1 MFAIPEE
8 IPLDVS
14 KLWEKSSLCA
24 AGIEGAWYFLFDNL
38 KFSERKSKKLK
49 ETIRESIDNCYTTL
63 VTESKVSI
71 SLALF
76 GPPGTGKSFFLNSIL
91 NLGLRDEFKVERGP
105 LPSKGGYSVT
115 RVPICVKYGKYV
127 NVLLR
132 NKDGSCEEWL
142 SNRKMEIG
150 TLAEVKTLL
159 IEMFERKQSLK
170 NARCIELQGPFPV
183 FLDLKKTRAI
193 TSPGL
198 HPELE
203 VDVEFVDL
211 PGVGDSIGDDARSEE
226 VRKADVVLF
235 FSSSQ
240 RGRQVSP
247 KDIGAIF
254 DSYVELGFTSRP
266 KMVHVVNDD
275 SPSAPSLDTFDD
287 LYRQKRKDVE
297 NAWHDFCSGNDYQP
311 QRETLPQL
319 NKANFLQ
326 KLTEESDVIYFH
338 KDIGNLLSSLQR
350 VISEH
355 VHCVKIK
362 QTLHP
367 FLQNVFFVAKKL
379 KQKIGKDIASEKKRN
394 LETVEANVVT
404 INAGEADF
412 EMYIDRDEASEHL
425 KSFIDRDDL
434 PLTESD
440 LERVHTFLYERFL
453 YSKTMMS
460 FLQYMLEQS
469 LDLFFDSLIG
479 QQESDLVELVE
490 VLIKSR
496 IHHFCTESATAY
508 ISHIL
513 EKLKKKNPFGQ
524 KERKRWVNANVQERK
539 EQCRKTLHGYLK
551 RITSELE
558 KRPSRPD
565 KKSHFYLIESLIRD
579 ANGLFALGTL
589 RGPNV
594 LNVLEWLY
602 TRLKSMISFCNKAI
616 REINPHPRLDVTK
629 LTSLPEEMRDAHEDN
644 SKCFQCSHDDIIERA
659 MKDLSNDECD
669 AGAVISSLEK
679 KLKLGNQV
687 PPTEDLV
694 LWANALVSVLSDEDH
709 FDVKL
714 KSPLGLDHDSEDVK
728 KLLKQARE
736 RLFVYQKSH
745 ATCKI
750 VTDESLANKDE
761 IHLKKSGGE
770 NCLEVCMS
778 ESMAKNVFDIPGNF
792 ENPMCQVAPIFI
804 PTIHPGPADNVR
816 GNYFL
821 EENPWEDGE
830 IEGSPKEDDSLHLN
844 IFLVVEKRQLQQ
856 FKTTIEKCR
865 SPNNVK
871 LRYVVLPQN
880 GRGIGVTRAII
891 KLVAECFK
899 FTLYWTIDDDIQYM
913 YQFDDNDLRWH
924 KCPIERGLL
933 FGQRVFQTCVAKTAK
948 KISDE
953 ERNEL
958 CEEVEVHRPTFAKK
972 TWRSARQLLLDRTEF
987 GKVQKNPAL
996 LRSPF
1001 KFFSDDCQG
1010 DPEKEQS
1017 LESYLQYFVDK
1028 CVEVLFED
1036 TVYHIAGVSLG
1047 HRSTQRSDYTSRY
1060 SKAHYMCS
1068 EQRYQV
1074 VLNNSLALKGRNFV
1088 SDEVVFHDDEFQI
1101 NNSRKRNNPFWGIR
1115 GEDKLFCQSLAVSG
1129 VTGYKVITVNHDHK
1143 KLINVFNKIRPS
1155 YLHSED
1161 DSEQE
1166 I

>member
-1 MFAIPEE
+1 MFALPEE

-14 KLWEKSSLCA
+14 KLWEQTSLCA

-38 KFSERKSKKLK
+38 KFSETKSKKLK
-49 ETIRESIDNCYTTL
+49 ETIRESIDNFYSTL

-71 SLALF
+71 SLAVVGQL
-76 GPPGTGKSFFLNSIL
+76 GTGKSFFLNSIL
-91 NLGLRDEFKVERGP
+91 NLGLRDEFKVESGP
-105 LPSKGGYSVT
+105 LPSKDGDSVT
-115 RVPICVKYGKYV
+115 RVPIYVKYGKYV

-132 NKDGSCEEWL
+132 NKDGSCKEWL
-142 SNRKMEIG
+142 TNRKIEIG

-159 IEMFERKQSLK
+159 MEMFETKQSLS

-183 FLDLKKTRAI
+183 FLDLKTTRAI
-193 TSPGL
+193 TSSGFQR
-198 HPELE
+198 ELE

-211 PGVGDSIGDDARSEE
+211 PGVGDSIGDAAMSEE

-235 FSSSQ
+235 FSSGR
-240 RGRQVSP
+240 RGRPVTP
-247 KDIGAIF
+247 DDIAMIF
-254 DSYVELGFTSRP
+254 RRYVELGYTSRP

-275 SPSAPSLDTFDD
+275 SPSAPSLHTLDD
-287 LYRQKRKDVE
+287 LYREKRDNLT
-297 NAWHDFCSGNDYQP
+297 NAWNDFCSGSRYQKE
-311 QRETLPQL
+311 RETLPQL
-319 NKANFLQ
+319 DEANFLQ
-326 KLTEESDVIYFH
+326 KLTDESDVIYFH
-338 KDIGNLLSSLQR
+338 KDSGNLLNSLQQ

-367 FLQNVFFVAKKL
+367 FLQNIFFVAKKL
-379 KQKIGKDIASEKKRN
+379 RAKIGKERKRN
-394 LETVEANVVT
+394 LKSVETNVVK
-404 INAGEADF
+404 INAGEAVF
-412 EMYIDRDEASEHL
+412 EMYLDRDEASELL
-425 KSFIDRDDL
+425 KSFTDRDDL

-440 LERVHTFLYERFL
+440 LKGVHNFLYERFL
-453 YSKTMMS
+453 YSNTMLS
-460 FLQYMLEQS
+460 FLRYMLEQS
-469 LDLFFDSLIG
+469 LNLFFDSLIG
-479 QQESDLVELVE
+479 QRESDLVELVE

-496 IHHFCTESATAY
+496 IHHFCSESATAY
-508 ISHIL
+508 IKQIL

-524 KERKRWVNANVQERK
+524 EERKRWVNANVQERT
-539 EQCRKTLHGYLK
+539 EQCRKILHGYLK

-558 KRPSRPD
+558 KKPFRPD
-565 KKSHFYLIESLIRD
+565 KKSHYYLIESLIRD

-589 RGPNV
+589 RGSNLPG
-594 LNVLEWLY
+594 LLDWLY

-629 LTSLPEEMRDAHEDN
+629 LTSLPEEMLDAHEDN
-644 SKCFQCSHDDIIERA
+644 SKAFHCSHEEIIETA
-659 MKDLSNDECD
+659 MKDLRNDECD
-669 AGAVISSLEK
+669 ASAVISFLEK
-679 KLKLGNQV
+679 KLKFGNQV
-687 PPTEDLV
+687 PPNEDPV
-694 LWANALVSVLSDEDH
+694 LWARALVSVLSDQDH

-714 KSPLGLDHDSEDVK
+714 KSPLGLDHDNEDVK

-736 RLFVYQKSH
+736 RLFVYQKSQ

-750 VTDESLANKDE
+750 VIDQSLANKDE
-761 IHLKKSGGE
+761 IHLRKSVGE
-770 NCLEVCMS
+770 HCLEVLMS
-778 ESMAKNVFDIPGNF
+778 NSMAENVFDIPSNF
-792 ENPMCQVAPIFI
+792 EDPTRQVAPIFI
-804 PTIHPGPADNVR
+804 PTIHPGPADDVR

-830 IEGSPKEDDSLHLN
+830 KEGSPKEDDNLHLN
-844 IFLVVEKRQLQQ
+844 IFLVVEQRQLQQ

-871 LRYVVLPQN
+871 LRYIVLPQN

-913 YQFDDNDLRWH
+913 YQFDDNDLRWY

-933 FGQRVFQTCVAKTAK
+933 FGQRVFQTCLAKTAK
-948 KISDE
+948 KIS
-953 ERNEL
+953 EL
-958 CEEVEVHRPTFAKK
+958 QRHELFEEVEVHRPKFATK
-972 TWRSARQLLLDRTEF
+972 TSRSVRQLLIDRTEF
-987 GKVQKNPAL
+987 GKVQKNPAF

-1010 DPEKEQS
+1010 DREKEKA
-1017 LESYLQYFVDK
+1017 LESYLQFFVDK
-1028 CVEVLFED
+1028 CMDVLFQD

-1047 HRSTQRSDYTSRY
+1047 HKSTQRSDYTSRY
-1060 SKAHYMCS
+1060 PKAHYMCS

-1088 SDEVVFHDDEFQI
+1088 SDEVIFHDAEFQI
-1101 NNSRKRNNPFWGIR
+1101 NDSHKRNTPYWGIR

-1129 VTGYKVITVNHDHK
+1129 VTGYRVITFNHDHK

-1155 YLHSED
+1155 YLPSED
-1161 DSEQE
+1161 DSEQDM
-1166 I
+1166 

>member
-1 MFAIPEE
+1 M
-8 IPLDVS
+8 S
-14 KLWEKSSLCA
+14 KLWEQISLCA
-24 AGIEGAWYFLFDNL
+24 AGIEGAWYFLFESL
-38 KFSERKSKKLK
+38 KFSETKSKKLK
-49 ETIRESIDNCYTTL
+49 ETIRESIDNFYSTL

-71 SLALF
+71 SLAVF
-76 GPPGTGKSFFLNSIL
+76 GPLGTGKSFFLNSIL

-105 LPSKGGYSVT
+105 LPSAKGDSVT
-115 RVPICVKYGKYV
+115 HVPIYVEYGKYV

-142 SNRKMEIG
+142 SNRKIEIG

-159 IEMFERKQSLK
+159 IEKFNRKQSLS

-183 FLDLKKTRAI
+183 FLDLKKATRAI
-193 TSPGL
+193 TSSGL
-198 HPELE
+198 HPELK

-211 PGVGDSIGDDARSEE
+211 PGVGDSIGDAATSEE
-226 VRKADVVLF
+226 IRKADVVLF

-240 RGRQVSP
+240 RGRPVSP
-247 KDIGAIF
+247 NDIAMIF
-254 DSYVELGFTSRP
+254 RRYVELGFTSRP

-275 SPSAPSLDTFDD
+275 SSLAPSLHTFDD
-287 LYRQKRKDVE
+287 LYREKRDDLKK
-297 NAWHDFCSGNDYQP
+297 AWHDFCSGSDYQQ

-338 KDIGNLLSSLQR
+338 KDIGNLLNSLQK

-367 FLQNVFFVAKKL
+367 FLQNIFFVAKKL
-379 KQKIGKDIASEKKRN
+379 RAKIARDIASEKKRN
-394 LETVEANVVT
+394 LETVETNVVT
-404 INAGEADF
+404 INAGEAHF
-412 EMYIDRDEASEHL
+412 QMYIDRDEASEHL
-425 KSFIDRDDL
+425 KSFTDRDDL
-434 PLTESD
+434 QLTESD
-440 LERVHTFLYERFL
+440 LEGVHIVLYERFL
-453 YSKTMMS
+453 YSDTMLS

-469 LDLFFDSLIG
+469 LNLLFDSLIG
-479 QQESDLVELVE
+479 QRESDLVELVE

-496 IHHFCTESATAY
+496 IQHFCTESATAY
-508 ISHIL
+508 IRQIL
-513 EKLKKKNPFGQ
+513 EKLKKKNRFGEE
-524 KERKRWVNANVQERK
+524 ERKRWLNANDQERK
-539 EQCRKTLHGYLK
+539 ELCRKTLHGYLK
-551 RITSELE
+551 RITAELE
-558 KRPSRPD
+558 KKPSRPD
-565 KKSHFYLIESLIRD
+565 KRSHYYLIDSLIRE
-579 ANGLFALGTL
+579 ANGIFALGTL
-589 RGPNV
+589 RAPN
-594 LNVLEWLY
+594 LRGTLEWLH
-602 TRLKSMISFCNKAI
+602 TKLRSMISFCNKAI

-629 LTSLPEEMRDAHEDN
+629 FTSLPEEMLDALEDN
-644 SKCFQCSHDDIIERA
+644 SKSFQCSHEEIIERA

-669 AGAVISSLEK
+669 AGAVILSLEK
-679 KLKLGNQV
+679 KLKFGNQA

-694 LWANALVSVLSDEDH
+694 LWAKALVSVLSDQDH

-736 RLFVYQKSH
+736 RLFAYQKSH

-750 VTDESLANKDE
+750 VIDQSLANKDE
-761 IHLKKSGGE
+761 IHLKKSVGE

-778 ESMAKNVFDIPGNF
+778 NSMAENVFDIPSNF

-804 PTIHPGPADNVR
+804 PTIRPGPADNVR

-830 IEGSPKEDDSLHLN
+830 IEGSPKEDNLHLN
-844 IFLVVEKRQLQQ
+844 IFLVVEERQLQQ

-891 KLVAECFK
+891 KLVAECFN

-958 CEEVEVHRPTFAKK
+958 YDEVEEHRPKFAKK

-987 GKVQKNPAL
+987 GKVQKNPAF

-1001 KFFSDDCQG
+1001 KFFLDDCQG
-1010 DPEKEQS
+1010 DPEKEQT
-1017 LESYLQYFVDK
+1017 LERYLQFFVDK
-1028 CVEVLFED
+1028 CMDVLFED
-1036 TVYHIAGVSLG
+1036 TVHHIAGVSLG
-1047 HRSTQRSDYTSRY
+1047 HKSTQRSDYTSRY
-1060 SKAHYMCS
+1060 PKAHYMCS

-1088 SDEVVFHDDEFQI
+1088 TDEVIFHDDEFQI
-1101 NNSRKRNNPFWGIR
+1101 NDSHKRNTPYWGIR
-1115 GEDKLFCQSLAVSG
+1115 GEDKLFCHSLAVSG
-1129 VTGYKVITVNHDHK
+1129 VNGYRVITVNHDHRHM
-1143 KLINVFNKIRPS
+1143 INVFNKIRPS
-1155 YLHSED
+1155 YLPSDD
-1161 DSEQE
+1161 DSEP
-1166 I
+1166 